1 MHQKELLNDPGQR
14 VDFKIGSINDLAN
27 GILLCWP
34 CHKVFDASLVCIDA
48 DRGTLLVVA
57 DALLTNEE
65 RWATLKGNEVRERS
79 HFWPS
84 KQLLK
89 FREDALRAATE
100 RRHKMQESYS
110 FFCKHCK
117 RSFMQVSA
125 LGKHENKCTGRQRTA
140 STYLSPYSKGP
151 SAVEDDEE
159 YL

>member
-1 MHQKELLNDPGQR
+1 MTLRTAFCCAGLVIK
-14 VDFKIGSINDLAN
+14 
-27 GILLCWP
+27 
-34 CHKVFDASLVCIDA
+34 SLTRAWCALMQIEEHYWSLP
-48 DRGTLLVVA
+48 TLW
-57 DALLTNEE
+57 LTNED